1 MSTYRQFAERILFAT
16 SIEDKLHS
24 PETLLVDDDRGQGI
38 LAPMSP
44 SRPSHLFIS
53 QSGERGVR
61 PREHQLNE
69 ERQRGLLLH
78 FFCNHELL
86 ATELMAL
93 ALLKFPD
100 APAEFRK
107 GLLRTLQEEQ
117 VHTQWYLQRMAECG
131 VSFGEYPVNGF
142 FWRHIA
148 GMETPLDYVARLSL
162 TFEQANLDY
171 AQHFSA
177 RFAEAGDAVTSE
189 LLGRIYQDEI
199 AHVGY
204 GLKWFRR
211 WKGSDRSDWKAY
223 QEMLPFPL
231 SPARAKGT
239 VMFNAIGRS
248 KAGLDAEFISQLHLY
263 SQSRGRP
270 PWVYYFNPQAEAAA
284 ATNDP
289 AATDFATRQLALDLD
304 TLSIFLA
311 KSEDMVL
318 LQRPVSEDFL
328 RSLSDLGVEIPAQEI
343 LHKGRIKPESPLRQR
358 KLGRLRP
365 WGWSADSHELMQD
378 VMPSVTAEP
387 GVSPWNAM
395 TRLLYSKSHAAD
407 CLRQLPWDAAFGD
420 PWIIGGQ
427 TRTVEEI
434 WRAGNSAVAKAN
446 FGIAGRSMAR
456 FAPGDD
462 LSPLDALQAAP
473 GGCIVEPWL
482 ERVADFSV
490 QYEVDANQVPRLK
503 GYVRL
508 HCEPSGRFTACVASG
523 TFTRLLPSEVAQFL
537 QRQGSRWMK
546 QLYKETLPE
555 ILRQRLAGS
564 NFRGFLGIDAFFYR
578 DANGA
583 IKLKPLVEINP
594 RCTMGRVTLEL
605 LRVAA
610 PGRTVLFRI
619 FSKQALRRA
628 AIPDFAAAAR
638 NFTDRFPPALSEK
651 GCLDSGCFPLN
662 DPATAQGFLGMALV
676 AHRAIG
682 PADFQ
687 LKPSSTT

>member
-16 SIEDKLHS
+16 SIEDKLHT

-44 SRPSHLFIS
+44 SRPSHLLIS

-117 VHTQWYLQRMAECG
+117 VHTQWYLKRMAECG

-148 GMETPLDYVARLSL
+148 GMQTPLDYVARLSL

-177 RFAEAGDAVTSE
+177 KFAEAGDPVTSE

-211 WKGSDRSDWKAY
+211 WKGSDRSDWQAY

-231 SPARAKGT
+231 SPTRAKGT
-239 VMFNAIGRS
+239 VMFNATGRT
-248 KAGLDAEFISQLHLY
+248 KAGLDDEFISKLQLY

-289 AATDFATRQLALDLD
+289 AASNTATRQLASDLD

-311 KSEDMVL
+311 KSEDVVL
-318 LQRPVSEDFL
+318 LQRPVGEAFL
-328 RSLSDLGVEIPAQEI
+328 RSLKALGVEIPAQEI
-343 LHKGRIKPESPLRQR
+343 LEKGQINQASPLRQR

-365 WGWSADSHELMQD
+365 WAWSPDDHELLSD
-378 VMPSVTAEP
+378 LMPNVTAEP
-387 GVSPWNAM
+387 GVSPWNPM
-395 TRLLYSKSHAAD
+395 TRELYSKAHAAD
-407 CLRQLPWDAAFGD
+407 CLRQLPWDPAFGD
-420 PWIIGGQ
+420 PSIIGGME
-427 TRTVEEI
+427 RTVEEI
-434 WRAGNSAVAKAN
+434 WRLGNPAVAKAN

-456 FAPGDD
+456 FAPGDN
-462 LSPLDALQAAP
+462 LTPLAALQAAP

-482 ERVADFSV
+482 ERAADFSV
-490 QYEVDANQVPRLK
+490 QYEVDSNQAPRLK
-503 GYVRL
+503 GFVRL

-537 QRQGSRWMK
+537 QQQGSLWLRN
-546 QLYKETLPE
+546 LYQETLPA
-555 ILRQRLAGS
+555 ILQQRMSGS

-578 DANGA
+578 DAAGA
-583 IKLKPLVEINP
+583 IRLKPLVEINP

-628 AIPDFAAAAR
+628 SVPDFPTAVR
-638 NFTDRFPPALSEK
+638 ILTERFPQNLSPNNRLNS
-651 GCLDSGCFPLN
+651 GCLPLN
-662 DPATAQGFLGMALV
+662 DPATAQSFLGMAIV
-676 AHRAIG
+676 AHQAIG
-682 PADFQ
+682 PEDFQ
-687 LKPSSTT
+687 LKL

>member
-16 SIEDKLHS
+16 SIEDKLHA
-24 PETLLVDDDRGQGI
+24 PECLLVDEDRGQGI
-38 LAPMSP
+38 QAPTSP
-44 SRPSHLFIS
+44 SRPSHLLIS

-148 GMETPLDYVARLSL
+148 GMKTPLDYVSRLSL

-177 RFAEAGDAVTSE
+177 RFAEAGDARTSE
-189 LLGRIYQDEI
+189 LLGRVYQDEI

-211 WKGSDRSDWKAY
+211 WKGNDRSDWQAY
-223 QEMLPFPL
+223 QKMLPFPL

-239 VMFNAIGRS
+239 VVFNAIGRT
-248 KAGLDAEFISQLHLY
+248 KAGLDAEFISQLQLY

-270 PWVYYFNPQAEAAA
+270 PWVYYFNPRAEAAA

-289 AATDFATRQLALDLD
+289 AAGDTATRQLAEDLD

-311 KSEDMVL
+311 KSEDVVL
-318 LQRPVSEDFL
+318 LQRPVGEEFL
-328 RSLSDLGVEIPAQEI
+328 RSLKAIGVEIPAQEV
-343 LHKGRIKPESPLRQR
+343 LHQGKLPQASPLRQR

-365 WGWSADSHELMQD
+365 WGWSADTHELMQD
-378 VMPSVTAEP
+378 FLPNVTAEN
-387 GVSPWNAM
+387 GVSPWNPL
-395 TRLLYSKSHAAD
+395 TRQLYSKSHAAD
-407 CLRQLPWDAAFGD
+407 CLRQLPWDSAFGD
-420 PWIIGGQ
+420 PSIIGGVE
-427 TRTVEEI
+427 RTVEEM
-434 WRAGNSAVAKAN
+434 WQSGHTAVAKAN

-462 LSPLDALQAAP
+462 ITPLTALQAAP

-490 QYEVDANQVPRLK
+490 QYEVEANQAPRLK
-503 GYVRL
+503 GFVRL

-537 QRQGSRWMK
+537 QHQGSRWLRK
-546 QLYKETLPE
+546 LYQETLPAVLKE
-555 ILRQRLAGS
+555 KLVGT

-578 DANGA
+578 DVAGA
-583 IKLKPLVEINP
+583 IRLKPLVEINP

-628 AIPDFAAAAR
+628 GVPDFPSAIR
-638 NFTDRFPPALSEK
+638 ILTERFPPNLSE
-651 GCLDSGCFPLN
+651 GNRLNSGCFPLN
-662 DPATAQGFLGMALV
+662 DPAIAQNFLGMAIV
-676 AHRAIG
+676 AHQAIR
-682 PADFQ
+682 PEDFQ
-687 LKPSSTT
+687 L

>member
-1 MSTYRQFAERILFAT
+1 MSTYRRFAERILFAT
-16 SIEDKLHS
+16 SMEDKLHA
-24 PETLLVDDDRGQGI
+24 PQAPLVDEDRGGGI
-38 LAPMSP
+38 VAPVVP
-44 SRPSHLFIS
+44 ARPAHLRIS
-53 QSGERGVR
+53 QNGERGVR
-61 PREHQLNE
+61 PREHQLSE
-69 ERQRGLLLH
+69 DRQRGLLLH

-93 ALLKFPD
+93 ALLKFPT

-117 VHTQWYLQRMAECG
+117 IHTQWYLQRMAECG

-148 GMETPLDYVARLSL
+148 GMQTPLDYVSRLSL

-189 LLGRIYQDEI
+189 LLQRIYQDEI

-211 WKGSDRSDWKAY
+211 WKGADRSDWQAY
-223 QEMLPFPL
+223 QELLPFPL

-239 VMFNAIGRS
+239 VMFNAIGRT
-248 KAGLDAEFISQLHLY
+248 KAGLDAEFISQLQLY

-270 PWVYYFNPQAEAAA
+270 PRIYYFNPQAEAAA

-289 AATDFATRQLALDLD
+289 AASDSAARHLASELD

-311 KSEDMVL
+311 QSEDVVL
-318 LQRPVSEDFL
+318 LQRPVGEEFL
-328 RSLSDLGVEIPAQEI
+328 RSLKSLGVEIPAREI
-343 LHKGRIKPESPLRQR
+343 LQQGKLHPQSPLRQR

-365 WGWSADSHELMQD
+365 WGWSADTHALLEDLL
-378 VMPSVTAEP
+378 PNVTAEP

-407 CLRQLPWDAAFGD
+407 CLRQLPWDPAFGD
-420 PWIIGGQ
+420 PWIIGSL
-427 TRTVEEI
+427 TRTVEDV
-434 WRAGNSAVAKAN
+434 WRSGNTAVVKAN

-456 FAPGDD
+456 LAPGDD
-462 LSPLDALQAAP
+462 LSPLAAMQAAP

-490 QYEVDANQVPRLK
+490 QYEVDEHQVPRLK
-503 GYVRL
+503 GCVRL
-508 HCEPSGRFTACVASG
+508 HCEPGGRFTACVASG
-523 TFTRLLPSEVAQFL
+523 TFTRLLPPEVAQFL
-537 QRQGSRWMK
+537 HQQGPRWLK
-546 QLYKETLPE
+546 QLYEETVPA
-555 ILRQRLAGS
+555 ILRARLEGTH
-564 NFRGFLGIDAFFYR
+564 FRGFLGIDAFFYR
-578 DANGA
+578 DATGA
-583 IKLKPLVEINP
+583 LRLKPLVEINP

-610 PGRTVLFRI
+610 PGRTMLFRI
-619 FSKQALRRA
+619 FSRQALRRA
-628 AIPDFAAAAR
+628 GIPDFPAAAR
-638 NFTDRFPPALSEK
+638 NLTGRFPVRLSADHRV
-651 GCLDSGCFPLN
+651 DSGCFPIN
-662 DPATAQGFLGMALV
+662 DPATAQHFLGMANV
-676 AHRAIG
+676 AHQAIG

-687 LKPSSTT
+687 L